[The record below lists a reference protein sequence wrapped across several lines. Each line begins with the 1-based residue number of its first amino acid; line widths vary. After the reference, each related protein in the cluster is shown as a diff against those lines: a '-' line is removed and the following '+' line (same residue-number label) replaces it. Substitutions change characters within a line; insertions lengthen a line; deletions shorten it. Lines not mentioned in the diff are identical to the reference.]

1 MKVVCYPSDDYGC
14 GSYRIIWPAEVLKAA
29 GHDVTVVRQQ
39 DRNIRI
45 TMKDGNVHSVDINK
59 DIDVVIFQRTTD
71 RRLLPVISYL
81 RNIGIAVIIDID
93 DDLSSIHPHN
103 PAWVELDP
111 NRALREVKAAVASGR
126 IKQDK
131 AGQIHAM
138 LSSQYTHSWNNLKEA
153 CHLATLVTVSTPG
166 LVTRYGGPDKC
177 YVLFNYIPEWYL
189 NVEHKDDTIIGWPAA
204 LHSHPDDPS
213 AVGNSISRVMDEGNS
228 FRCIGDLN
236 GVMKTF
242 GMNQI
247 PECIESVSIEDWPHE
262 LAKLG
267 IGIAPLSE
275 TLFNQR
281 KSWLKPLELSACGV
295 PWVASPRNEYRRL
308 HNMGAGI
315 LAEKPKI
322 WYRELKQ
329 LTNDKQK
336 RKELS
341 EAGRN
346 VASQLCIENH
356 AWRWMEIWEKAMNIQ
371 QQVKTT
377 V

>member
-126 IKQDK
+126 IKQNK

-138 LSSQYTHSWNNLKEA
+138 LNSQYTHSWNNLKEA

-177 YVLFNYIPEWYL
+177 HVLFNYIPEWYL

-228 FRCIGDLN
+228 FRCIGDLD

-247 PECIESVSIEDWPHE
+247 PECIESVSIEDWPYE

>member
-1 MKVVCYPSDDYGC
+1 
-14 GSYRIIWPAEVLKAA
+14 
-29 GHDVTVVRQQ
+29 
-39 DRNIRI
+39 
-45 TMKDGNVHSVDINK
+45 
-59 DIDVVIFQRTTD
+59 
-71 RRLLPVISYL
+71 
-81 RNIGIAVIIDID
+81 
-93 DDLSSIHPHN
+93 
-103 PAWVELDP
+103 
-111 NRALREVKAAVASGR
+111 
-126 IKQDK
+126 
-131 AGQIHAM
+131 M

-295 PWVASPRNEYRRL
+295 PWIASPRNEYRRL